1 MAVTAY
7 WYQQTILESLSGG
20 IDIPGGTVKAAVL
33 EDTYSP
39 DAAADD
45 FWDDVSANEAT
56 ADDYPAGGWTLDNAA
71 VTLAGG
77 VIKFDCDD
85 EVVAGPTYPTGRY
98 VVIYLSTG
106 VAGTSRLLIFND
118 LGANTTVGGLTF
130 DASGVGTVT
139 VTAPA

>member
-7 WYQQTILESLSGG
+7 WYQQALVAALNGEL
-20 IDIPGGTVKAAVL
+20 DIPGGTVKAAVV
-33 EDTYSP
+33 ESGYTP
-39 DAAADD
+39 NAATDD